1 MTQKVKDP
9 ALPLLWRRINPQ
21 PGNFHISRAWPK
33 EIEKKKKRKE
43 INITQKHPG
52 KVAHRN
58 CPEQNKVN
66 ERKYVKQNKLKTE
79 C

>member
-1 MTQKVKDP
+1 M
-9 ALPLLWRRINPQ
+9 
-21 PGNFHISRAWPK
+21 
-33 EIEKKKKRKE
+33 RK